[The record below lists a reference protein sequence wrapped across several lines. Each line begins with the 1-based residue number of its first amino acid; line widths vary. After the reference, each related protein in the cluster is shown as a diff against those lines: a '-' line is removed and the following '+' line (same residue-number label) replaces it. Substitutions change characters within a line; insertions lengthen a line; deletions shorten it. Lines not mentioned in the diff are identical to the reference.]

1 MSKVDSIKSD
11 NLFFK
16 KWEKQIEDVSFILDF
31 LHTYPKVLKQ
41 LEFEDL
47 LSSDDLLKSQ
57 IDWVRICSKYEGLEK
72 DFFKPYWVPIQK
84 SSLSFFIDLSNPK
97 YPIFEYSFIFS
108 EPHSYEK
115 MNLFNS
121 INELML
127 LGDSDVNIEGL
138 TTEFKDR
145 LFEQFCTK
153 IYNNK
158 KK

>member
-1 MSKVDSIKSD
+1 MTKEDFKNQWAKQLEDIKH
-11 NLFFK
+11 
-16 KWEKQIEDVSFILDF
+16 ILDF
-31 LHTYPKVLKQ
+31 LTTYPQVLKQ

-47 LSSDDLLKSQ
+47 LTSDELLKSQ
-57 IDWVRICSKYEGLEK
+57 MDWVRICSKYEGMEK

-84 SSLSFFIDLSNPK
+84 SSLSYFIDLSNPN
-97 YPIFEYSFIFS
+97 YPIFKSSFIFS
-108 EPHSYEK
+108 EPYSYEK
-115 MNLFNS
+115 MNLFES

-127 LGDSDVNIEGL
+127 LGDSDVNIEGI

-145 LFEQFCTK
+145 LFKQFCTK

>member
-1 MSKVDSIKSD
+1 MTNEDFKNQWAKQLEDIKH
-11 NLFFK
+11 
-16 KWEKQIEDVSFILDF
+16 ILDF
-31 LHTYPKVLKQ
+31 LTTYPQVLKQ

-47 LSSDDLLKSQ
+47 LTSDELLKSQ
-57 IDWVRICSKYEGLEK
+57 MDWVRICSKYEGMEK

-84 SSLSFFIDLSNPK
+84 SSLSYFIDLSNPN
-97 YPIFEYSFIFS
+97 YPIFKSSFIFS
-108 EPHSYEK
+108 EPYSYEK
-115 MNLFNS
+115 MNLFES

-127 LGDSDVNIEGL
+127 LGDSDVNIEGI

-145 LFEQFCTK
+145 LFEQFYTK